1 MKYLILLFVLP
12 MVTSINAQHLEGFK
26 WNQRVLLVISED
38 HTSELLQEQLDELQQ
53 QSEGMKER
61 KLVVCILH
69 PDKYGILNDDAILWV
84 DYAELYNMYNP
95 DNIAFKTELIGLD
108 GGTKL
113 QTTELLTTE
122 KLFAILDG
130 MPMRQRELK
139 KN

>member
-1 MKYLILLFVLP
+1 
-12 MVTSINAQHLEGFK
+12 MVTCINAQHLEGFK
-26 WNQRVLLVISED
+26 WNQRVLLVMSED
-38 HTSELLQEQLDELQQ
+38 HTSELLQEQIDELQQ

-84 DYAELYNMYNP
+84 DYGELYNLYNP

-113 QTTELLTTE
+113 QTTELLTSE
-122 KLFAILDG
+122 KLFTTIDG

>member
-1 MKYLILLFVLP
+1 

-122 KLFAILDG
+122 KLFAIIDG

>member
-122 KLFAILDG
+122 KLFAIIDG